1 MREEAFKTGLG
12 MKTER
17 EIPAIELVS
26 GSVATVMNKV
36 VPRKSQRPRRG
47 RREEKVV
54 FDARMELVKCVS
66 LKVIN
71 IDLSRLI

>member
-26 GSVATVMNKV
+26 GSVATVMNEV
-36 VPRKSQRPRRG
+36 VPRKS
-47 RREEKVV
+47 
-54 FDARMELVKCVS
+54 
-66 LKVIN
+66 
-71 IDLSRLI
+71 